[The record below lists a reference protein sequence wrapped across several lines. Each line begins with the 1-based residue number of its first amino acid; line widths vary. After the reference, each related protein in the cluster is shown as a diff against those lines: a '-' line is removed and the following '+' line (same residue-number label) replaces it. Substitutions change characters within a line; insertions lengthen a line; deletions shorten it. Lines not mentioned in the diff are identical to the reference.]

1 MDSLQEKHLKASRLL
16 QNLKETNIVID
27 TVQTAGGFLAL
38 GQEAVRSLP
47 PYLTRGPVL
56 DPMARYEGDG
66 VRYKAKLIGVDPL
79 PDPQGEKMLLDSM
92 MKLKGFEV
100 SARKRGQHKMRIWLK
115 ISSSGLKI
123 LDERTG
129 IVLHDHDR
137 SRISSVTK
145 DKSDPRALAY
155 IYRHEDA
162 YILFYIK
169 AGHQADPIIL
179 DIMEV
184 CQRVEQQET
193 SQQHQPTASQNIS
206 LVMLTDNPASPAT
219 PFLFQGAAVENMFSP
234 PPASSSGQI
243 NQQTSPSNELLE
255 IFSPPLTD
263 PLTPNNIPPVSQ
275 PESPHPI
282 LSTAQLLSM
291 FPTQPPGGSPYIS
304 PPVSPSSMPWNQQG
318 LTGNQ
323 WPLFPAGPPAAV
335 TAPPAAVL
343 PPPGFMMTVNPAM
356 PPLVDVY
363 QNASH
368 PAYPPGCAPAPDNNP
383 LL

>member
-1 MDSLQEKHLKASRLL
+1 MDSLQEKHLKASRFL
-16 QNLKETNIVID
+16 QNLKETNIVTE
-27 TVQTAGGFLAL
+27 TVQTAGSCLAQ
-38 GQEAVRSLP
+38 GQEAVRSWP

-56 DPMARYEGDG
+56 DTRSRYEGDG
-66 VRYKAKLIGVDPL
+66 VRYKAKLIGLDPV
-79 PDPQGEKMLLDSM
+79 PDSQGEKMLLDSM

-100 SARKRGQHKMRIWLK
+100 SARKQGQHKMRIWLK

-184 CQRVEQQET
+184 CRCVEQQEAP
-193 SQQHQPTASQNIS
+193 QQHQPTASQNIS
-206 LVMLTDNPASPAT
+206 LVTLTDSLASPET
-219 PFLFQGAAVENMFSP
+219 GAALENVFSP
-234 PPASSSGQI
+234 PPQSSSGQI
-243 NQQTSPSNELLE
+243 KQTSSSNELLE

-263 PLTPNNIPPVSQ
+263 PLPPNNIPPVSQ
-275 PESPHPI
+275 PGESEPRVSNLWPRG
-282 LSTAQLLSM
+282 LL
-291 FPTQPPGGSPYIS
+291 
-304 PPVSPSSMPWNQQG
+304 
-318 LTGNQ
+318 
-323 WPLFPAGPPAAV
+323 
-335 TAPPAAVL
+335 
-343 PPPGFMMTVNPAM
+343 
-356 PPLVDVY
+356 
-363 QNASH
+363 
-368 PAYPPGCAPAPDNNP
+368 
-383 LL
+383 

>member
-1 MDSLQEKHLKASRLL
+1 MDSLQEKHLKASRVL
-16 QNLKETNIVID
+16 QNLKETNIVTD
-27 TVQTAGGFLAL
+27 TVQTAGSYLAQ
-38 GQEAVRSLP
+38 GQEAVRNWP

-56 DPMARYEGDG
+56 DTRARYEGDG
-66 VRYKAKLIGVDPL
+66 VRYKAKLIGLDPL

-100 SARKRGQHKMRIWLK
+100 SARKQGQHKMRIWLK

-129 IVLHDHDR
+129 MVLHDHHR

-162 YILFYIK
+162 HILFYIK

-184 CQRVEQQET
+184 CRRAEQQET

-206 LVMLTDNPASPAT
+206 LVTLTDGPASPET
-219 PFLFQGAAVENMFSP
+219 T
-234 PPASSSGQI
+234 SS
-243 NQQTSPSNELLE
+243 SNELLE
-255 IFSPPLTD
+255 IFSPD
-263 PLTPNNIPPVSQ
+263 PLTPNIPPVSQ

-323 WPLFPAGPPAAV
+323 WPFVPAGPPAAV

-343 PPPGFMMTVNPAM
+343 PPPGFMMAMNPAV
-356 PPLVDVY
+356 PPLVNGY

-368 PAYPPGCAPAPDNNP
+368 PAYPPGGAPAPDNN
-383 LL
+383 LLL